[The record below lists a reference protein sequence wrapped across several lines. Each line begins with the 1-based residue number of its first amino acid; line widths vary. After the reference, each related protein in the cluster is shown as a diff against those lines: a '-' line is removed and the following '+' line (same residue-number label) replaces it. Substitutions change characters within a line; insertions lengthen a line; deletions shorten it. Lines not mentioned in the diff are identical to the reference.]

1 MRENFEGRSNEI
13 IAKFEKKMREGS
25 DLKFYVFSQET
36 NFQSSE
42 IRLLL
47 SGILERANFK
57 IMIRTWYSGTP

>member
-57 IMIRTWYSGTP
+57 ILIRT